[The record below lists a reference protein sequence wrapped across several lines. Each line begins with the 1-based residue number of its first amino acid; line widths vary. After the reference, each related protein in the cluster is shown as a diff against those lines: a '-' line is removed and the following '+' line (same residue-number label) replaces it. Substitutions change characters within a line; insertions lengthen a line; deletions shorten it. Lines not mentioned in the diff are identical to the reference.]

1 MGIVNGEEAS
11 RGEKDP
17 PSEPQANGDHGDSRE
32 TPPDDVTDNGM
43 LMLFFV
49 CTCILQGAH
58 WFTIQLVFT
67 HGSRSTG
74 YNFFK
79 LIFPSYFSGSD
90 KRT

>member
-43 LMLFFV
+43 LKLFFV
-49 CTCILQGAH
+49 HAFCRGPIGL
-58 WFTIQLVFT
+58 
-67 HGSRSTG
+67 
-74 YNFFK
+74 
-79 LIFPSYFSGSD
+79 PFS
-90 KRT
+90 